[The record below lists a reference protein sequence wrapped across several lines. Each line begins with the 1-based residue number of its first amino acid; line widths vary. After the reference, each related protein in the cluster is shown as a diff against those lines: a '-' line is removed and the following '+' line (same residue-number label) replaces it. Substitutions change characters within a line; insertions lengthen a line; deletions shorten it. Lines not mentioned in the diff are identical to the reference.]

1 MIYLFTTFKVK
12 SKGQNEGEKLL
23 VPKLR
28 FKEFKDEYNTYK
40 LNDIVDFYKGNTL
53 SKSDIKENGKFP
65 CILYG
70 ELYTQYDEITD
81 KVISYTDRSDKNLFH
96 SKINDVLIPCSG
108 ETALDISTST
118 CILQDHVILGGD
130 LNILRPKFQNGKYLS
145 YLLSNK
151 KRIVIAR
158 YAQGDSIVH
167 LYGEKIKNINI
178 DLPTIEEQEKVSKLL
193 EFLSKKIELQQRK
206 IEALKIYKT
215 GVCQKLFQSIK
226 ADKTTFKMQISKF
239 LKERKIY
246 SEKGLEYPHVTLSKD
261 GILDKSD
268 RYNRDFLVMSNN
280 KKYKIT
286 LLNDLCYNPANLKFG
301 VICINEYG
309 SAIFSPI
316 YVTLEI
322 NPNIMD
328 VSFCKYY
335 FTRIDFINKVRKY
348 EQGTVYERMSVN
360 VEDFLKHTDVFPCL
374 ENQRK
379 IAKILSNLDRKINL
393 QKNTLNN
400 LNILKKSLLQQMFI

>member
-1 MIYLFTTFKVK
+1 MTFKVK
-12 SKGQNEGEKLL
+12 TKGQNEGEKLL

-28 FKEFKDEYNTYK
+28 FKEFKNEWNEITLKKLLSFKNGINGDKDSYGYGIKYISVGDILNNTYITYDK
-40 LNDIVDFYKGNTL
+40 IKGLIDINDKTLKENSVEYGDMVFQRSSETFNDIGQANVYLDKKQIATFGGFVIRGKKIGNYNPL
-53 SKSDIKENGKFP
+53 FFNYLLKSP
-65 CILYG
+65 CNRK
-70 ELYTQYDEITD
+70 
-81 KVISYTDRSDKNLFH
+81 KVIVKGAGAQHYNISQEELKKIKVNFTVEKEQVKIANLFY
-96 SKINDVLIPCSG
+96 S
-108 ETALDISTST
+108 LD
-118 CILQDHVILGGD
+118 
-130 LNILRPKFQNGKYLS
+130 
-145 YLLSNK
+145 
-151 KRIVIAR
+151 
-158 YAQGDSIVH
+158 
-167 LYGEKIKNINI
+167 
-178 DLPTIEEQEKVSKLL
+178 
-193 EFLSKKIELQQRK
+193 KKIELQQRK

-226 ADKTTFKMQISKF
+226 DDKTTFKMQISKF

-280 KKYKIT
+280 KEYKIT

>member
-1 MIYLFTTFKVK
+1 M
-12 SKGQNEGEKLL
+12 L

-130 LNILRPKFQNGKYLS
+130 LNVLRPKFQNGKYLS

-226 ADKTTFKMQISKF
+226 DDKTTFKMQISKF

-280 KKYKIT
+280 KEYKIT

>member
-1 MIYLFTTFKVK
+1 
-12 SKGQNEGEKLL
+12 LL

-130 LNILRPKFQNGKYLS
+130 LNVLRPKFQNGKYLS

-193 EFLSKKIELQQRK
+193 EFLSKKIELQKQK

-215 GVCQKLFQSIK
+215 GLFN
-226 ADKTTFKMQISKF
+226 
-239 LKERKIY
+239 KIY
-246 SEKGLEYPHVTLSKD
+246 KEK
-261 GILDKSD
+261 
-268 RYNRDFLVMSNN
+268 
-280 KKYKIT
+280 
-286 LLNDLCYNPANLKFG
+286 LNDIKESKLREYAYLQGGYAFKSELFSKKGTPIIRIANINENIVDLKDVVFYDKEIPINFKFEINTGDILIAMSGATTGKIGIYKEKMKSYLNQRVGKIVLKRKDMIYSYLYFLFELSSYNMQLNTKLVAGAQPNISPTDIENLKFKIPSIKLQEHIANI
-301 VICINEYG
+301 VMNINKK
-309 SAIFSPI
+309 
-316 YVTLEI
+316 LEI
-322 NPNIMD
+322 EG
-328 VSFCKYY
+328 
-335 FTRIDFINKVRKY
+335 NKLQ
-348 EQGTVYERMSVN
+348 ELNE
-360 VEDFLKHTDVFPCL
+360 LKKGL
-374 ENQRK
+374 
-379 IAKILSNLDRKINL
+379 L
-393 QKNTLNN
+393 QK
-400 LNILKKSLLQQMFI
+400 MFI

>member
-1 MIYLFTTFKVK
+1 MTFKVK
-12 SKGQNEGEKLL
+12 TKGQNEGEKLL

-130 LNILRPKFQNGKYLS
+130 LNVLRPKFQNGKYLS

-206 IEALKIYKT
+206 IEALKIYK
-215 GVCQKLFQSIK
+215 
-226 ADKTTFKMQISKF
+226 
-239 LKERKIY
+239 
-246 SEKGLEYPHVTLSKD
+246 KGLIQKMYQKNYNNKIKMEKILIQKSIRNTNDENYNVYSVSNKD
-261 GILDKSD
+261 GFILQTEQFKD
-268 RYNRDFLVMSNN
+268 RIVASEDTKNYKVVEKDDFA
-280 KKYKIT
+280 
-286 LLNDLCYNPANLKFG
+286 YNPKVKLNSSSCNHKKHLLK
-301 VICINEYG
+301 N
-309 SAIFSPI
+309 
-316 YVTLEI
+316 
-322 NPNIMD
+322 
-328 VSFCKYY
+328 
-335 FTRIDFINKVRKY
+335 
-348 EQGTVYERMSVN
+348 
-360 VEDFLKHTDVFPCL
+360 
-374 ENQRK
+374 
-379 IAKILSNLDRKINL
+379 
-393 QKNTLNN
+393 
-400 LNILKKSLLQQMFI
+400 

>member
-1 MIYLFTTFKVK
+1 M
-12 SKGQNEGEKLL
+12 L

-130 LNILRPKFQNGKYLS
+130 LNVLRPKFQNGKYLS

-193 EFLSKKIELQQRK
+193 EFLSKKIELQKQK

-226 ADKTTFKMQISKF
+226 DDKTTFKMQISKF

-280 KKYKIT
+280 KEYKIT

>member
-1 MIYLFTTFKVK
+1 M
-12 SKGQNEGEKLL
+12 L

-130 LNILRPKFQNGKYLS
+130 LNVLRPKFQNGKYLS

-193 EFLSKKIELQQRK
+193 EFLSKKIELQKQK

-215 GVCQKLFQSIK
+215 GLFN
-226 ADKTTFKMQISKF
+226 
-239 LKERKIY
+239 KIY
-246 SEKGLEYPHVTLSKD
+246 KEK
-261 GILDKSD
+261 
-268 RYNRDFLVMSNN
+268 
-280 KKYKIT
+280 
-286 LLNDLCYNPANLKFG
+286 LNDIKESKLREYAYLQGGYAFKSELFSKKGTPIIRIANINENIVDLKDVVFYDKEIPINFKFEINTGDILIAMSGATTGKIGIYKEKMKSYLNQRVGKIVLKRKDMIYSYLYFLFELSSYNMQLNTKLVAGAQPNISPTDIENLKFKIPSIKLQEHIANI
-301 VICINEYG
+301 VMNINKK
-309 SAIFSPI
+309 
-316 YVTLEI
+316 LEI
-322 NPNIMD
+322 EG
-328 VSFCKYY
+328 
-335 FTRIDFINKVRKY
+335 NKLQ
-348 EQGTVYERMSVN
+348 ELNE
-360 VEDFLKHTDVFPCL
+360 LKKGL
-374 ENQRK
+374 
-379 IAKILSNLDRKINL
+379 L
-393 QKNTLNN
+393 QK
-400 LNILKKSLLQQMFI
+400 MFI

>member
-1 MIYLFTTFKVK
+1 MA
-12 SKGQNEGEKLL
+12 

-53 SKSDIKENGKFP
+53 SKSDIKESGKFP

-70 ELYTQYDEITD
+70 ELYTKYNEITD
-81 KVISYTDRSDKNLFH
+81 KVISYTDRSDKNLFY

-130 LNILRPKFQNGKYLS
+130 LNVLRPKIQSGKYLS

-151 KRIVIAR
+151 KRLIIAK

-193 EFLSKKIELQQRK
+193 ELLNKKIELQKQK

-215 GVCQKLFQSIK
+215 GLIEKYFDCKNGEKTKISEILEEVTN
-226 ADKTTFKMQISKF
+226 KTTENNQYDVIS
-239 LKERKIY
+239 
-246 SEKGLEYPHVTLSKD
+246 STKD
-261 GILDKSD
+261 GLFLQKEYFNRNIASDDNSGYKILKKNQIVFSPQNLWMGNIN
-268 RYNRDFLVMSNN
+268 YNN
-280 KKYKIT
+280 KYEIGIVSPSYKVFDVNKKFDKDYISY
-286 LLNDLCYNPANLKFG
+286 LLKTNKAIYYYT
-301 VICINEYG
+301 IN
-309 SAIFSPI
+309 S
-316 YVTLEI
+316 
-322 NPNIMD
+322 
-328 VSFCKYY
+328 
-335 FTRIDFINKVRKY
+335 
-348 EQGTVYERMSVN
+348 EQGASIVR
-360 VEDFLKHTDVFPCL
+360 
-374 ENQRK
+374 R
-379 IAKILSNLDRKINL
+379 
-393 QKNTLNN
+393 N
-400 LNILKKSLLQQMFI
+400 LNIESFYEINFIIPDILEQEQKGNLINKISSKIENEENKYKELNKLKKGLLQKMFI

>member
-1 MIYLFTTFKVK
+1 MTFKVK
-12 SKGQNEGEKLL
+12 TKGQNEGEKLL

-28 FKEFKDEYNTYK
+28 FKEFKNEWNEITLKKLLSFKNGINGDKDSYGYGIKYISVGDILNNTYITYDK
-40 LNDIVDFYKGNTL
+40 IKGLIDINDKTLKENSVEYGDMVFQRSSETFNDIGQANVYLDKKQIATFGGFVIRGKKIGNYNPL
-53 SKSDIKENGKFP
+53 FFNYLLKSP
-65 CILYG
+65 CNRK
-70 ELYTQYDEITD
+70 
-81 KVISYTDRSDKNLFH
+81 KVIVKGAGAQHYN
-96 SKINDVLIPCSG
+96 
-108 ETALDISTST
+108 ISQEE
-118 CILQDHVILGGD
+118 L
-130 LNILRPKFQNGKYLS
+130 
-145 YLLSNK
+145 
-151 KRIVIAR
+151 
-158 YAQGDSIVH
+158 
-167 LYGEKIKNINI
+167 EKIKVNF
-178 DLPTIEEQEKVSKLL
+178 TVEKEQVKIANLFYSLD
-193 EFLSKKIELQQRK
+193 KKIELQQRK

-226 ADKTTFKMQISKF
+226 DDKTTFKMQISKF

-280 KKYKIT
+280 KEYKIT

-335 FTRIDFINKVRKY
+335 FTRINFINKVRKY

>member
-1 MIYLFTTFKVK
+1 M
-12 SKGQNEGEKLL
+12 L

-130 LNILRPKFQNGKYLS
+130 LNVLRPKFQNGKYLS

-193 EFLSKKIELQQRK
+193 EFLSKKIELQKQK

-215 GVCQKLFQSIK
+215 GLFN
-226 ADKTTFKMQISKF
+226 
-239 LKERKIY
+239 KIY
-246 SEKGLEYPHVTLSKD
+246 KEK
-261 GILDKSD
+261 
-268 RYNRDFLVMSNN
+268 
-280 KKYKIT
+280 
-286 LLNDLCYNPANLKFG
+286 LNDIKESKLREYAYLQGGYAFKSELFSKKGTPIIRISNINENIVDLKDVVFYDKEISINFKFEINTGDILIAMSGATTGKIGIYKEKMKSYLNQRVGKIVLKRKDMIYSYLYFLFELSSYNMQLNTKLVAGAQPNISPTDIENLKFKIPSIKLQEHIANI
-301 VICINEYG
+301 VMNINKK
-309 SAIFSPI
+309 
-316 YVTLEI
+316 LEI
-322 NPNIMD
+322 EG
-328 VSFCKYY
+328 
-335 FTRIDFINKVRKY
+335 NKLQ
-348 EQGTVYERMSVN
+348 ELNE
-360 VEDFLKHTDVFPCL
+360 LKKGL
-374 ENQRK
+374 
-379 IAKILSNLDRKINL
+379 L
-393 QKNTLNN
+393 QK
-400 LNILKKSLLQQMFI
+400 MFI

>member
-1 MIYLFTTFKVK
+1 M
-12 SKGQNEGEKLL
+12 L

-193 EFLSKKIELQQRK
+193 EFLSKKIELQKQK

>member
-1 MIYLFTTFKVK
+1 
-12 SKGQNEGEKLL
+12 LL

-193 EFLSKKIELQQRK
+193 EFLSKKIELQKQK

-215 GVCQKLFQSIK
+215 GLFN
-226 ADKTTFKMQISKF
+226 
-239 LKERKIY
+239 KIY
-246 SEKGLEYPHVTLSKD
+246 KEK
-261 GILDKSD
+261 
-268 RYNRDFLVMSNN
+268 
-280 KKYKIT
+280 
-286 LLNDLCYNPANLKFG
+286 LNDIKESELREYAYLQGGYAFKSELFSKKGTPIIRIANINENIVDLKDVVFYDKEIPIDFKFEINTGDILIAMSGATTGKIGIYKEKMKSYLNQRVGKIVLKRKDMIYSYLYFLFELSSYNMQLNTKLVAGAQPNISPADIENLKFK
-301 VICINEYG
+301 IPSIKLQEHIANIAMNINKK
-309 SAIFSPI
+309 
-316 YVTLEI
+316 LEI
-322 NPNIMD
+322 EG
-328 VSFCKYY
+328 
-335 FTRIDFINKVRKY
+335 NKLQ
-348 EQGTVYERMSVN
+348 ELNE
-360 VEDFLKHTDVFPCL
+360 LKKGL
-374 ENQRK
+374 
-379 IAKILSNLDRKINL
+379 L
-393 QKNTLNN
+393 QK
-400 LNILKKSLLQQMFI
+400 MFI

>member
-1 MIYLFTTFKVK
+1 MTFKVK
-12 SKGQNEGEKLL
+12 TKGQNEGEKLL

-130 LNILRPKFQNGKYLS
+130 LNVLRPKFQNGKYLS

-193 EFLSKKIELQQRK
+193 EFLSKKIELQKQK

-215 GVCQKLFQSIK
+215 GLFN
-226 ADKTTFKMQISKF
+226 
-239 LKERKIY
+239 KIY
-246 SEKGLEYPHVTLSKD
+246 KEK
-261 GILDKSD
+261 
-268 RYNRDFLVMSNN
+268 
-280 KKYKIT
+280 
-286 LLNDLCYNPANLKFG
+286 LNDIKESKLREYAYLQGGYAFKSELFSKKGTPIIRIANINENIVDLKDVVFYDKEIPINFKFEINTGDILIAMSGATTGKIGIYKEKMKSYLNQRVGKIVLKRKDMIYSYLYFLFELSSYNMQLNTKLVAGAQPNISPTDIENLKFKIPSIKLQEHIANI
-301 VICINEYG
+301 VMNINKK
-309 SAIFSPI
+309 
-316 YVTLEI
+316 LEI
-322 NPNIMD
+322 EG
-328 VSFCKYY
+328 
-335 FTRIDFINKVRKY
+335 NKLQ
-348 EQGTVYERMSVN
+348 ELNE
-360 VEDFLKHTDVFPCL
+360 LKKGL
-374 ENQRK
+374 
-379 IAKILSNLDRKINL
+379 L
-393 QKNTLNN
+393 QK
-400 LNILKKSLLQQMFI
+400 MFI